1 VRTSSTHTNADGF
14 RKRLELECIFLYI
27 IKRLIKIQEP
37 SLALSPQQGMR
48 VGNRKRFVYSRLICQ
63 LVAVLSVIG
72 IIATTLALYQ
82 QVRAYPLVFQYYLG
96 STYGWGTYTG
106 TPPTYSSALFYD
118 RFCYHLVIPTSSAL
132 QDLCTDFPPYTTGL
146 VVLSLLLFAA
156 IASYLVLRRK
166 KSKRV

>member
-1 VRTSSTHTNADGF
+1 MALLDEENQKGYCYKDNELFFAGQNSGTESGSLSSA
-14 RKRLELECIFLYI
+14 
-27 IKRLIKIQEP
+27 
-37 SLALSPQQGMR
+37 GMR
-48 VGNRKRFVYSRLICQ
+48 VGNKKRFVYSKLICQ

-72 IIATTLALYQ
+72 IIATTLALNQ
-82 QVRAYPLVFQYYLG
+82 QVRAYQVVFQYYLG
-96 STYGWGTYTG
+96 STYGWGTTYTG

-132 QDLCTDFPPYTTGL
+132 QDLCTDFPPYTAGL
-146 VVLSLLLFAA
+146 VVFSLLLVAA